1 VLIASRYAAI
11 HARPRATRF
20 IEALAWPRELPEIA
34 QGANRQ
40 ASAWRVGLAFLGAS
54 GVSSIHVLAFSLTVW
69 TEFVLP
75 ARALSGLTLAS
86 LTCLALNR
94 AMTAFTPV
102 PIDSLQT
109 EEFMIPASDAGIR
122 LYLRNKRPKSL
133 AQYSAQRTLLFVHGA
148 TYPAETAFDLRL
160 NGLSWMDFIA
170 SHGYDVYLVDVRGYG
185 RSTRP
190 PQMDAAPQAN
200 LPIVRAP
207 TAIQDV
213 GSAVEFILQRRGIDS
228 LNLLGWSWGTTLMG
242 WYTAQHN
249 AKVEKLVLYAPQWI
263 GDNRLMIDPGH
274 PEQPLGAW
282 RCVTR
287 EQMRERWLAKVPP
300 DKLSGLIPD
309 GWFDAWADAT
319 LATDPAGAALNP
331 PQLRAPNGVVQ
342 DRREFWAAGK
352 PQYDPADI
360 QVPTLLVHAEWDV
373 DLPSTMMQ
381 GYFARLVNARYRRMV
396 EIGEGTHTI
405 LMERNRMQLFRTVQQ
420 FLDERFEPE
429 A

>member
-1 VLIASRYAAI
+1 MN
-11 HARPRATRF
+11 AR
-20 IEALAWPRELPEIA
+20 LPD
-34 QGANRQ
+34 
-40 ASAWRVGLAFLGAS
+40 
-54 GVSSIHVLAFSLTVW
+54 T
-69 TEFVLP
+69 
-75 ARALSGLTLAS
+75 
-86 LTCLALNR
+86 
-94 AMTAFTPV
+94 
-102 PIDSLQT
+102 DT
-109 EEFMIPASDAGIR
+109 EEFMIPARDAGIE
-122 LYLRNKRPKSL
+122 LYVRNRHPRGQT
-133 AQYSAQRTLLFVHGA
+133 AYGAERTLLFVHGS
-148 TYPAETAFDLRL
+148 TYPAEAVFDYPLK
-160 NGLSWMDFIA
+160 GLSWMQYIA
-170 SHGYDVYLVDVRGYG
+170 QRGFDVYLVDVRGYG

-190 PQMDAAPQAN
+190 AQMEAASQAN

-213 GSAVEFILQRRGIDS
+213 SSAVDFILQRRSLDR

-249 AKVEKLVLYAPQWI
+249 DKVEKLVLYAPQWI

-319 LATDPAGAALNP
+319 FATDPAGAALNP